1 MSLTITLCT
10 IIVVSFFAFLI
21 TINKWKKDTTSLLKH
36 KRVADYFPTIISTL
50 GVLFTF
56 AGITI
61 GLIHFDP
68 NDLTKSIPELLSGL
82 KTAFFTSLLGMIGSI
97 ILSSIINKLFD
108 DKGSSDSEVAAA
120 RIVNAVENMS
130 KTSNQTVLALRNDV
144 IKQTQDQ
151 AAFYHAVGSNFDK
164 IKQNENQLAT
174 VITSLSSELQGFRNK
189 VDKLTSAFDTLI
201 NIQIN
206 QQETMS
212 YIKGATANLNSA
224 SDTIVT
230 IQRSQDGSISDI
242 KGLIASLTS
251 SLGNVEDST
260 AAQLTAIATIA
271 TQTAAL
277 SGIEHNVSEVL
288 DITSGMSSA
297 QDEISA
303 EVKTFGDKLH
313 SEVVEIEDSM
323 AKTNKLLEQK
333 FDEFSELLR
342 KSNTEALVQVM
353 KKVTEEFQ
361 TQMNSL
367 ISKLV
372 QENFDQLNKSVE
384 RLNTWQQENKSMI
397 ASLTSQYQL
406 MATNFEATSTS
417 LTRVKNDTQKLVSD
431 GGKLRQLIDALNKV
445 IIEDEKFIKLTS
457 DLQTTANLSKDN
469 MEKFDKATD
478 ELNQWV
484 RKQKN
489 FVDAV
494 QVLLAKLEELNK
506 IKDYNEQFWQGTKRQ
521 MEDGVNIIKRASDT
535 LNTQLTEIDRHFYER
550 LSTTL
555 AELDSCITALV
566 QQKR

>member
-1 MSLTITLCT
+1 MVITIVLCT
-10 IIVVSFFAFLI
+10 IIIVAFFAFLI
-21 TINKWKKDTTSLLKH
+21 TINKWKDDPTTLLQH

-61 GLIHFDP
+61 GLVHFDP
-68 NDLTKSIPELLSGL
+68 NNLTKSIPELLSGL

-120 RIVNAVENMS
+120 RIVNAVETMS
-130 KTSNQTVLALRNDV
+130 QTSNQAVKDLRDDV
-144 IKQTQDQ
+144 KKQAQDQ
-151 AAFYHAVGSNFDK
+151 AAFHRVVGDNFDH

-174 VITSLSSELQGFRNK
+174 VITALAAELQGFGDK
-189 VDKLTSAFDTLI
+189 VNNLTAALDTLI
-201 NIQIN
+201 
-206 QQETMS
+206 
-212 YIKGATANLNSA
+212 
-224 SDTIVT
+224 T
-230 IQRSQDGSISDI
+230 IQRSQDGSMADI
-242 KGLIASLTS
+242 KGAIGSLTS
-251 SLGNVEDST
+251 LLGNVEEST
-260 AAQLTAIATIA
+260 AGQLAALATIA

-277 SGIEHNVSEVL
+277 TNIDHNVGEVL

-303 EVKTFGDKLH
+303 EVKSFGDKLH
-313 SEVVEIEDSM
+313 AEVAEIEDSM

-333 FDEFSELLR
+333 FDEFSELLK
-342 KSNTEALVQVM
+342 KSNTEALVEVM

-361 TQMNSL
+361 TQMNAL
-367 ISKLV
+367 INKLI

-384 RLNTWQQENKSMI
+384 RLNTWQQENKEMI
-397 ASLTSQYQL
+397 ASLTSQYKQ

-417 LTRVKNDTQKLVSD
+417 LTKVKDDTQQLVSE

-445 IIEDEKFIKLTS
+445 IVEDEKFLKLTS

-469 MEKFDKATD
+469 MEKFDKATN

-484 RKQKN
+484 RKQRG

-494 QVLLAKLEELNK
+494 QVLLAKLEDLNK

-521 MEDGVNIIKRASDT
+521 MEDGVNIIKKASDT
-535 LNTQLTEIDRHFYER
+535 LNNQLTEIDRHFYER